1 MKKRERFTLAVVG
14 MLTLCLFVVPIIA
27 NSATLYVATNGSDT
41 APYDTWEKAASSI
54 QAAIDAASAGDIIIV
69 GSSDTGHG
77 TGEYTENV
85 DVNKSLT
92 IKSERGSD
100 NTTVI
105 AKNAWDHVFDV
116 QANSVTIGGEN
127 CGFSIYGAT
136 GDWKAGIYLG
146 SGITGCTIQDN
157 RCGWDN
163 TNNND
168 YGIYLVSS
176 SNNTLTNNNASN
188 NSFGIILNE
197 SGNNTLTGNTAN
209 NNYYDGIYLDHS
221 SNNTLTGNTASSNAS
236 YGIYLEDSGNNT
248 LTGNTA
254 SSNYNGI
261 YLEESG
267 NNTLTGNTA
276 SSNADCGIYLDYSC
290 NANTLTGNTASSN
303 GNSGIYLYSS
313 SNDTLTDNTM
323 SGNQYNFSVEG
334 KLLSDYTH
342 NIDSSNMVESKPIY
356 YWVNQQ
362 NKQIPS
368 DAGYVGIVNSNNII
382 VKDLTLENNGQ
393 GVLFAYTAGSRIE
406 NVNASNNY
414 NGIKLYSSI
423 NNTLTDNTANNN
435 EYEGIYL
442 YDSNND
448 TLMGNTASSN
458 NNYGIYLEE
467 SGNNTLTDNTANNNE
482 YEGIYLY
489 DSDNNTLTG
498 NTAESNASCG
508 IYLYESGNN
517 TLTDNT
523 ADNNYYNGI
532 YLSSSS
538 NNTLTGNTADNNE
551 YEGIE
556 LYSSCNANTL
566 TGNTADNNGDCG
578 IYLGYSGNNTL
589 TGNTAISNA
598 DRGIYLYSSSN
609 NTIYL
614 NNLSDNSS
622 GNTYVNESSGNIWNS
637 PTPIYYDYTSGSFH
651 KNYLGNYYGDYNKTD
666 QDSDGDG
673 IGNTAYNGTGMT
685 DSYPLMDTSA
695 CYSLQA
701 WWLNSDSKMYRDDR
715 SKVPGSVTIANSGS
729 HIWIADQAALMDI
742 EFSNG
747 TWTGQIV
754 FTSAPASGATFTVE
768 IGSSTDGSNF
778 TAGPSATITG
788 DDNTTFFNYETSESA
803 FTITTG
809 NYLALRIT
817 NGSDNNYAVQT
828 GGAWSY
834 CSSPNGSGNYFLSV
848 EFVLFTGTISSN
860 GVELRWQTA
869 REVNNYG
876 FEVERKL
883 ADSEGWI
890 KLGFVEGSGNS
901 DSLKEYSYVDT
912 DIKEQPIGK
921 YYYRLKQI
929 DTVNASFNY
938 SKTIEVEWTGVSIID
953 ERQNIPKQY
962 ALRQNYP
969 NPFNPVTTIS
979 YDLPKDVYV
988 ELTVYNMLGE
998 KVTTLVKGN
1007 QPAGY
1012 YNVEW
1017 DGRNSRG
1024 RIVSSGMYF
1033 LRISAGSYCKTN
1045 KMVFVR

>member
-467 SGNNTLTDNTANNNE
+467 SGNNTLTDNTADNNYYDGIYLNHSSNNTLTDNTANNNE
-482 YEGIYLY
+482 YE
-489 DSDNNTLTG
+489 
-498 NTAESNASCG
+498 G

-517 TLTDNT
+517 TLTGNT
-523 ADNNYYNGI
+523 ANNNENEGI
-532 YLSSSS
+532 YL
-538 NNTLTGNTADNNE
+538 DW
-551 YEGIE
+551 
-556 LYSSCNANTL
+556 SCNANTI
-566 TGNTADNNGDCG
+566 TGNTASSNFYG
-578 IYLGYSGNNTL
+578 ILL
-589 TGNTAISNA
+589 
-598 DRGIYLYSSSN
+598 SSSSS

-614 NNLSDNSS
+614 NNLSDNTC
-622 GNTYVNESSGNIWNS
+622 GNASVMGECSGNIWNS

-651 KNYLGNYYGDYNKTD
+651 KNYLGNYYSDYDTTGKD
-666 QDSDGDG
+666 LDRDG
-673 IGNTAYNGTGMT
+673 IG
-685 DSYPLMDTSA
+685 DSVYTTIDGYPLTTTSDH
-695 CYSLQA
+695 YSLQA
-701 WWLNSDSKMYRDDR
+701 WWINSDSKMYKDDR
-715 SKVPGSVTIANSGS
+715 SKSINSISLNSGS
-729 HIWIADQAALMDI
+729 SNIWTADQATLMDI
-742 EFSNG
+742 EFSG
-747 TWTGQIV
+747 GDTWTGQIV
-754 FTSAPASGATFTVE
+754 FTSAPESDHTFTIE
-768 IGSSTDGSNF
+768 IGSSTDGSDF
-778 TAGPSATITG
+778 TAGGPDATINGNGSATVFTY
-788 DDNTTFFNYETSESA
+788 TTDASG
-803 FTITTG
+803 FTVTTG

-817 NGSDNNYAVQT
+817 NNSSSSYDVQT

-834 CSSPNGSGNYFLSV
+834 CSSPLNSTDYSLP
-848 EFVLFTGTISSN
+848 
-860 GVELRWQTA
+860 VELTSFTA
-869 REVNNYG
+869 TPGNGIITLNWLTE
-876 FEVERKL
+876 
-883 ADSEGWI
+883 SEI
-890 KLGFVEGSGNS
+890 ENLGFNIYRSTNTNLEFIILNAELIPGAGSS
-901 DSLKEYSYVDT
+901 SEKHEYSYVDHDVKSGIT
-912 DIKEQPIGK
+912 YWYKLEDVDYKGKTELHGAISAAVLGPKEFCLHP
-921 YYYRLKQI
+921 
-929 DTVNASFNY
+929 
-938 SKTIEVEWTGVSIID
+938 
-953 ERQNIPKQY
+953 
-962 ALRQNYP
+962 NYP

-979 YDLPKDVYV
+979 YDLPQDVYV

-1017 DGRNSRG
+1017 DGRNSQG